1 MQFKDSFIIKNY
13 SICTEWSYPK
23 VVASWR
29 MDGNN
34 TNCCVWDG
42 VECNQD
48 TGHVIALNLE
58 SNCLYGSIT
67 SSSSLLCLLHLQN
80 LTLAYYDFNHSQIP
94 SKIGNLSSLIHL
106 DLSYSKFSGQI
117 PFEIQYL
124 SKSSFLY
131 LVSFDGYNLYTKS
144 LMKSLVQNLTNLEDL
159 RFSDLGSYRLYG
171 RFPTRIFQLPHLLGL
186 SALYNEDL
194 IGHLPKFHTNSPLKY
209 LILGGT
215 NFSGDLPAS
224 IGNLNSLNSFKIGN
238 CNFLGTIPNSFSN
251 LTHLI
256 ELDLSQNSFD
266 DLSWLTRAKLSH
278 LNLTKFPDIL
288 RNQSRL
294 WYLDLKG
301 NNFQGLIP
309 KWMFNVSWEKGMM
322 ERGMA
327 RLAKKLKRLK
337 SSLRGWN
344 KDVFGATTLNIRLL
358 EDRVEKLEKKMQ
370 EGFNEEDEQ
379 DYLVAKIELNTWL
392 EREETRLRQQA
403 KLAWLE
409 KGEASA
415 SFFRACNARS
425 KRQVNEMRLPD
436 GRWLKTSEEIHEEAV
451 LYFSNLLSHKQV
463 GVLPDLSNLVQ
474 TVVTE
479 EDNERLCQ
487 LPSIQDV
494 RDVVFSIPV
503 NSSLGLD
510 GFGSGFFQAC
520 WHIVGNDVVEW
531 SRQKILISLGQSA
544 YARPSTKFARK
555 FCKESLGR
563 LYLSNNFLSGI
574 ENSPTIIPWPKLE
587 DLELKNNMMHG
598 SLPIPP
604 PAIWFYS
611 ISNNSFTGR
620 ISPFICNMSSPLLLD
635 LSYNH
640 LSCMI
645 HPCIGN
651 LSQSLSV
658 LVLRSNNF
666 SSNIPKTCQ
675 NQLQGHLPRSLA
687 NCTKHEYLHVG
698 HNQINDTYP
707 FWLGTLQQLNILV
720 FHSNG
725 FHDAIRSPET
735 NYTLPNLHIIDLSDN
750 HLSRN
755 LPPGYFTQWDAMK
768 SVGAKN
774 LKYLDDYSIDCS
786 IIITTKG
793 VELEY
798 KKIQDGLTVIDFSC
812 NRFEEDI
819 LERLGNLVGLL
830 VLNLSNNAFTGHI
843 PSSFANLTQLESLDL
858 SQNKLFGEIPPDLTH
873 LNFLSKFN
881 VSHNCLIGLIPHGQQ
896 FGTFGNTSFEDNRAL
911 CGRPLSKI
919 YGDSDNSMPPPSTN
933 FEENQGPKFFF
944 EFGWKAVVMGY
955 GCGFVF
961 GVVIGHIVI
970 TRKQDW
976 VIKIFGKKQ
985 HQTRIMVNHRK

>member
-124 SKSSFLY
+124 SKLSFLY

-194 IGHLPKFHTNSPLKY
+194 TGHLPKFHTNSPLKY

-309 KWMFNVSWEKGMM
+309 KWMFNPECG
-322 ERGMA
+322 
-327 RLAKKLKRLK
+327 RLK
-337 SSLRGWN
+337 LNVDGSSMGNPGAAGAGGVLRDSKG
-344 KDVFGATTLNIRLL
+344 DLL
-358 EDRVEKLEKKMQ
+358 MAFSVHLGTGSSNYAEVMSLIHGLRRIKMMGVAHIDLESDSMM
-370 EGFNEEDEQ
+370 
-379 DYLVAKIELNTWL
+379 V
-392 EREETRLRQQA
+392 
-403 KLAWLE
+403 
-409 KGEASA
+409 
-415 SFFRACNARS
+415 
-425 KRQVNEMRLPD
+425 V
-436 GRWLKTSEEIHEEAV
+436 RWLKASRCEVWYLEEFWEELMEMLKEIEFQVSHIYREGNVAADF
-451 LYFSNLLSHKQV
+451 LARLGAKGLNKQWLSRDIPSNLR
-463 GVLPDLSNLVQ
+463 G
-474 TVVTE
+474 
-479 EDNERLCQ
+479 
-487 LPSIQDV
+487 
-494 RDVVFSIPV
+494 
-503 NSSLGLD
+503 
-510 GFGSGFFQAC
+510 
-520 WHIVGNDVVEW
+520 
-531 SRQKILISLGQSA
+531 ILRMDKL
-544 YARPSTKFARK
+544 
-555 FCKESLGR
+555 ESLGR